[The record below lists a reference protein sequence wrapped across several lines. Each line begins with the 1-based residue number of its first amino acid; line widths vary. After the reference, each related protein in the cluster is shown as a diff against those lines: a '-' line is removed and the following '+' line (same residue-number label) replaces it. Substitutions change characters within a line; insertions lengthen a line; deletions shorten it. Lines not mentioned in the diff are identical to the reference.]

1 MYRQCDYILVTCL
14 TFQFGMDK
22 NVTERIKSLRVLM
35 VTASLLYVTCMRNI
49 TAIFH
54 HSNRPCDFLII
65 ISGHSLVGDLA
76 LLTIWSWHFL
86 LLSAIGPVYFCFKV
100 VGWYFHFIQI
110 LIEHSISKLLRPWS
124 DAAFCGVWSGSALFA
139 YVPQKRRLA

>member
-76 LLTIWSWHFL
+76 LLTI
-86 LLSAIGPVYFCFKV
+86 
-100 VGWYFHFIQI
+100 
-110 LIEHSISKLLRPWS
+110 
-124 DAAFCGVWSGSALFA
+124 
-139 YVPQKRRLA
+139 